1 MIPIDSS
8 LTSILHQS
16 IQTVCSTGFSRL
28 DTIPPKGG
36 TTNITFSSMQNPIT
50 RPCCIKS
57 LPRSQ
62 SRLCWQALTL
72 VNQKHQR
79 FRMQHDL
86 YFLPLPQ
93 EHGSFRPILTSRF
106 RIGSTFCFPPPEELL
121 IASSCSFSMSDCC
134 GIGWLTSS

>member
-36 TTNITFSSMQNPIT
+36 TTNITFSLMQNPIT
-50 RPCCIKS
+50 RPGCIKS
-57 LPRSQ
+57 QPRSQ

-72 VNQKHQR
+72 VNQKTSA
-79 FRMQHDL
+79 
-86 YFLPLPQ
+86 LP
-93 EHGSFRPILTSRF
+93 HAT
-106 RIGSTFCFPPPEELL
+106 
-121 IASSCSFSMSDCC
+121 
-134 GIGWLTSS
+134 